1 MFKLIKLTFS
11 GALAVVFIAACS
23 YSVKNVPAS
32 YKLND
37 KAGLAVVSLTVSDE
51 CAQGKGHGYAYFTEI
66 REINTRKAYSI
77 AMQGFGSERDWER
90 EEKDCSTDRG
100 NYYGRLVAIELPAG
114 AYEIYQI
121 EGIAEHRKT
130 YSKNKISVTFMIEPE
145 NINYIGNMHY
155 HISKKKIIY
164 DVENMSDRDMD
175 YFYKKYPKFN
185 EQDFVTNLLNV
196 EKID

>member
-1 MFKLIKLTFS
+1 MFKVIKLIFS
-11 GALAVVFIAACS
+11 GALAIIFLVSCT

-32 YKLND
+32 YKFNGS
-37 KAGLAVVSLTVSDE
+37 AGLAVASLTISDE

-66 REINTRKAYSI
+66 REINTMLTYSI

-114 AYEIYQI
+114 EYEIYQI
-121 EGIAEHRKT
+121 EGITEHRKT
-130 YSKNKISVTFMIEPE
+130 YGKNEISVTFVVEP
-145 NINYIGNMHY
+145 NRVNYIGNMHY
-155 HISKKKIIY
+155 HIAKKKIIY
-164 DVENMSDRDMD
+164 DVEDMSDRDMP
-175 YFYKKYPKFN
+175 YFYKKYPKFSG
-185 EQDFVTNLLNV
+185 QDVIARLLQI